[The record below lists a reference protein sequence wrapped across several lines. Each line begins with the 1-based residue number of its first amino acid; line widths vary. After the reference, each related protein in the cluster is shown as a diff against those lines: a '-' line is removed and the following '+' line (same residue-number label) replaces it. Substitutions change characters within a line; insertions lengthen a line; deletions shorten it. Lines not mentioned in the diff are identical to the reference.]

1 MYVTR
6 PLSMYRKSPSSL
18 EIPPPDAPYS
28 GYLVITDE
36 EAEYEDTCCWRICR
50 RKNVKKLPFPQD
62 KLFSVFHP
70 SENEQT
76 TSIRVWFLPVPDH
89 SLSSNRYY
97 VIRAKGRHKGKVYK
111 CSREGDIV
119 SCCFNNLLND
129 KSPKP
134 FNLKDLYQIFKFH
147 THQSGGFFAK
157 SIAPDGI
164 PPKFLRKKGWKV
176 RISGSYRSCK
186 LNEALG
192 VDVPLREKLP
202 SFHFPIS
209 RKNSPPLVVGKWYIP
224 FIFVKESARKVKQ
237 QMKKSMFYSM
247 TLEQKWEEI
256 YSCGRN
262 EHENENQNEDDV
274 VIVNVY
280 VEREKVLI
288 CGMEATK
295 NGTIDNNGFML
306 FRVYNPYNKR
316 RVSVGLSSAI
326 IENMRWVEEQG
337 GWVYG
342 HGKERVVT
350 VKEEVTC
357 QNEWNRFGCY
367 VLVES
372 FCLRTLD
379 GKLVLRYD
387 FRHTHKI
394 KCKWE

>member
-1 MYVTR
+1 M
-6 PLSMYRKSPSSL
+6 
-18 EIPPPDAPYS
+18 
-28 GYLVITDE
+28 
-36 EAEYEDTCCWRICR
+36 
-50 RKNVKKLPFPQD
+50 
-62 KLFSVFHP
+62 
-70 SENEQT
+70 
-76 TSIRVWFLPVPDH
+76 
-89 SLSSNRYY
+89 
-97 VIRAKGRHKGKVYK
+97 
-111 CSREGDIV
+111 

-134 FNLKDLYQIFKFH
+134 FNLKDLHQIFKIH

-157 SIAPDGI
+157 SITPDGI

-192 VDVPLREKLP
+192 VDFPLRENLP

-256 YSCGRN
+256 FSCGRN

-288 CGMEATK
+288 CGTEATK

-342 HGKERVVT
+342 NGRERVVT

>member
-6 PLSMYRKSPSSL
+6 PLSMYRKSPSTS

-36 EAEYEDTCCWRICR
+36 EAEDEDTCCWRMCR
-50 RKNVKKLPFPQD
+50 RKNVKRLPFPQD
-62 KLFSVFHP
+62 KTFSVFHP
-70 SENEQT
+70 SENEQAS
-76 TSIRVWFLPVPDH
+76 SIKVWFLPVPDH
-89 SLSSNRYY
+89 ALSSNRYY

-119 SCCFNNLLND
+119 SCCFNNILND

-134 FNLKDLYQIFKFH
+134 FNLKDLYQIFKIH

-157 SIAPDGI
+157 SITPDGI

-202 SFHFPIS
+202 SLNFPIS
-209 RKNSPPLVVGKWYIP
+209 RKRSPNLVVGKWYIP
-224 FIFVKESARKVKQ
+224 FIFVKENGRKVKQ

-256 YSCGRN
+256 YSCGRDYDN
-262 EHENENQNEDDV
+262 ENESENNV
-274 VIVNVY
+274 VKLNVF

-295 NGTIDNNGFML
+295 NGRVDDNGFIW
-306 FRVYNPYNKR
+306 FRVYNPYDKR

-326 IENMRWVEEQG
+326 IDNMRWVEEQG

-342 HGKERVVT
+342 HGRERDVSVE
-350 VKEEVTC
+350 EEVTC
-357 QNEWNRFGCY
+357 QSEWNRFGCY

-372 FCLRTLD
+372 FCIRTLD
-379 GKLVLRYD
+379 GKFVLRYD